1 MKSLLMAT
9 APIEVGAGAALIWL
23 PSLATTLILDA
34 PLTTPEAL
42 AVARVG
48 GAGLLALGVAC
59 WLAGGDVQSSAAQGL
74 VAGVL
79 VYNVGAMMVLGHAGV
94 TLPRV
99 GVALW
104 PAVVLHASMTGWCV
118 LCLAR
123 KPMP

>member
-1 MKSLLMAT
+1 MNSLLMAT
-9 APIEVGAGAALIWL
+9 AVLEVGAGAALTCI
-23 PSLATTLILDA
+23 PSWATTLLLDV

-59 WLAGGDVQSSAAQGL
+59 WLTRGDVQNHAAKAL
-74 VAGVL
+74 VSGML
-79 VYNVGAMMVLGHAGV
+79 VYNVGAAIVLGHAGV
-94 TLPRV
+94 TWQQV

-104 PAVVLHASMTGWCV
+104 PAVVLHLAMIGWCV

-123 KPMP
+123 KSIR